1 MFCLPLV
8 RIRPMLPTPDYL
20 NILIIRRTSGLNLGA
35 SYKAVILTDIG
46 EHLRENYFR
55 EDKGTDR

>member
-1 MFCLPLV
+1 
-8 RIRPMLPTPDYL
+8 MLPTPDYL